1 MNTQLS
7 HTLGSHNSCP
17 IAVHTKTFSTSVFK
31 VLIWIFATTTK
42 ICTSDSSSQ
51 VHTQSL
57 LRYPKDLPTRSVVR
71 TSRAS
76 TNWTAEYKWEA
87 LAPSI
92 FRASCFGRWVVTHS
106 LADSDFHGHRP
117 AVLSNQHLS
126 WDLMSAHFG
135 TLTQRSVHPTVPVLL
150 DKNVPTRHSDSINVY
165 RAYSGTAIPAEGF
178 GYYWA
183 AGETSMSN
191 LRNRLNRVAQISGIS
206 ISNYW

>member
-1 MNTQLS
+1 M
-7 HTLGSHNSCP
+7 
-17 IAVHTKTFSTSVFK
+17 
-31 VLIWIFATTTK
+31 
-42 ICTSDSSSQ
+42 
-51 VHTQSL
+51 
-57 LRYPKDLPTRSVVR
+57 
-71 TSRAS
+71 
-76 TNWTAEYKWEA
+76 YKWGA

-92 FRASCFGRWVVTHS
+92 FRAICFGRWVVTHS
-106 LADSDFHGHRP
+106 LADSDFHGYRP
-117 AVLSNQHLS
+117 ATLSNQHIS
-126 WDLMSAHFG
+126 WDMMSAHFG

-165 RAYSGTAIPAEGF
+165 RAYSGTAIPGEGF